1 MNVRHGVLVV
11 ALLWASAACAQQDG
25 FLVGGMTVYPTLGIT
40 VAYDDNVALAPENEF
55 DSVLTLFSPGVRI
68 VSGTRRSA
76 IALEAAAEFG
86 DYADSDIDDYEDYR
100 VGLTWDYEPTVRSAL
115 GARVQWSQLH
125 YRRNEGLRRFFLDAV
140 DRPVDEYETLEWAVR
155 YRYGAPQARGRFAV
169 EVGQTEITFENNRDI
184 TAVADSETD
193 FINAEFGFRVAP
205 KTSGLLLAAWQ
216 DTSFPNGDRDNEQFQ
231 YGLGIDWQATA
242 KTSGRAEVGRRERE
256 YDIDGTEYTGSY
268 WLARVEWAPREYS
281 IFSLGTGRDVADA
294 FGESLFLEQDFVE
307 LSWRHQ
313 WRRRF
318 GTIVE
323 TSVVDESLVPG
334 GRNDDVVSFGV
345 SANYQFRRWLQF
357 GASYRYTERDSTEPL
372 ANYDQNIL
380 TFTAEISP

>member
-1 MNVRHGVLVV
+1 MNVRHGVLVF

-40 VAYDDNVALAPENEF
+40 VAYDDNVALAPDNEF

-184 TAVADSETD
+184 TAIADSETD
-193 FINAEFGFRVAP
+193 FVNAEFGFRLAP

-216 DTSFPNGDRDNEQFQ
+216 DTTFPNGDRDNEQFQ

-256 YDIDGTEYTGSY
+256 YEIDGTEYTGSY
-268 WLARVEWAPREYS
+268 WLARAEWAPREYS

-294 FGESLFLEQDFVE
+294 FGESLFLEQDFIE

-334 GRNDDVVSFGV
+334 GRDDDVFSFGV

-372 ANYDQNIL
+372 ANYDQNIV